1 MTGVMPGSRLIG
13 RSSELTRLQALTGP
27 GGESALVVLG
37 EAGIGKSAL
46 LADLADYAGAR
57 GMRVLSAV
65 GSEEES
71 SLPLAGLQQLLRPV
85 LDELPAAP
93 EELRAALGVAPMR
106 AEPDLFRTGTAL
118 VELLARQADGVL
130 LLVDD
135 AHRMDSASLQV
146 LAFTGRRLRAGP
158 ITMAYAATGD
168 SPPAALGLDL
178 PELRLGPLSV
188 AEAAL
193 LLQVQPHPVEGTT
206 GRSC

>member
-13 RSSELTRLQALTGP
+13 RSSELTRLRALTGP

-85 LDELPAAP
+85 LDELCQPGA
-93 EELRAALGVAPMR
+93 G
-106 AEPDLFRTGTAL
+106 GTAGRTRRGSH
-118 VELLARQADGVL
+118 AR
-130 LLVDD
+130 
-135 AHRMDSASLQV
+135 
-146 LAFTGRRLRAGP
+146 RA
-158 ITMAYAATGD
+158 
-168 SPPAALGLDL
+168 
-178 PELRLGPLSV
+178 
-188 AEAAL
+188 
-193 LLQVQPHPVEGTT
+193 
-206 GRSC
+206 